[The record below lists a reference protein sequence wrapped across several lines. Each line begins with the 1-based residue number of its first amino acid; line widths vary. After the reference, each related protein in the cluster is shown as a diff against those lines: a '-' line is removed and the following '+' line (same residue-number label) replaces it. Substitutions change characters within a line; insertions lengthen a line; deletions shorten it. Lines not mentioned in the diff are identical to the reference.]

1 MDQPRK
7 WAAWLPKLIGAITI
21 TLLLCIFFSLYFLKY
36 LPYQQQLLNGR
47 AFQELEQI
55 GNGLLNKNDAYSNA
69 IHWFLKERSAGN
81 PLRKTFAFTN
91 PVPPRTANGDGFYAG
106 PLRLKRN
113 DTGGAWQLDYPLY
126 DSADKA
132 LKSEMTIGLPSI
144 VQPIIATYKDIF
156 ENYLVL
162 WNARPDSLD
171 DYETAFSSGTLPIDF
186 HVNLDSLIKKDDGFN
201 LITVRDI
208 TIEGTPYKLFLYP
221 LQLGKEKLVL
231 AGMIDSSAYRKSY
244 NTLPFNMVVLIGVLV
259 LLLFMHLPVLKIY
272 LLGKT
277 ERIRA
282 FDIRMIIVTYFLA
295 AFLIFFLFSRIF
307 LNHVQSMHNFT
318 RLADLSA
325 QVEKSF
331 TTEIHQACQQ
341 LRQWDAIDPQLAA
354 NSNLADSLFRVPPY
368 SYPYADYVYWIDSA
382 GKWVATWSSKR
393 KYKAEFLDVHDRP
406 YFQDFIR
413 RDLLTLADKNPPD
426 SFTIQPT
433 LSRLDGEYTVNILT
447 HSHPVKNR
455 NAQII
460 GLSTSMY
467 SVCDPLLPVGYNF
480 SIIDDQG
487 NILYDSKPGRAL
499 LSSITRETESP
510 SDILAPLRYHS
521 KRYFNSFILQGKS
534 RALLVS
540 PMKGLPYALLVYYD
554 LAGSDDFQAHLIW
567 LPAFFGAATLLLLI
581 LSAVIK
587 EQTEKRPAL
596 LRTPIHRFEWLQPT
610 RLKAK
615 YYLHLFL
622 GMLCF
627 ILLLVVIWIILEA
640 NKEPHEFSLF
650 FISLLFPFYM
660 ALNYSLVREKQKDA
674 LNPTLLAFLGLVII
688 AINLFACLGTRSPFL
703 PLLWAQL
710 ALIAGALLSWRT
722 FHRDEPEKAESE
734 KAEPEK
740 ATREAAAQSPEPAPK
755 SKSWLRFY
763 ILAIVTGIVVINI
776 LPVCSIF
783 WIVFRQETLV
793 QSNTSRLTMA
803 GSISERRTVVNQR
816 MVDYK
821 LALTDHQN
829 PAQYTRDSLDLH
841 LLKFRYGLYTLSTDR
856 ILTPARPLQRDTA
869 RPISP
874 AYTQIHRWLFPGD
887 STALAW
893 PANPNYATDSAWTF
907 LTGKGKWPGPAL
919 LYFDQRDALESAPV
933 LMETD
938 EYASSSAFSLMIHE
952 TFSAASHFYSI
963 VYFGSIILIL
973 VLLIILTYSLT
984 RRIYLLNF
992 LQQDFPD
999 NKGPAP
1005 IVAAIDKEEA
1015 HLWKDPLAN
1024 EQQILKSVDNFKTYY
1039 QEVWASLDLMEK
1051 FTLYDFAQD
1060 GFTNYKNM
1068 GTLTRLINRGIL
1080 IVDGEC
1086 LKFMTYGFREWI
1098 LQSGDDKAFATIIE
1112 NARENGRWEN
1122 MRKPLLLLLA
1132 IPGIFI
1138 FITQD
1143 DVSQK
1148 ITGFLTALAPLLPLI
1163 SSFFPKKEE
1172 KE

>member
-1 MDQPRK
+1 MLMDQPRK
-7 WAAWLPKLIGAITI
+7 WASWLPKLIGAITI

-55 GNGLLNKNDAYSNA
+55 GNGLLNKNDAYSTA
-69 IHWFLKERSAGN
+69 IHWFLKERTAGN
-81 PLRKTFAFTN
+81 PLRKTFSFTN
-91 PVPPRTANGDGFYAG
+91 PVPPRTDNGHGFYAG
-106 PLRLKRN
+106 PLKLKRN
-113 DTGGAWQLDYPLY
+113 DLGGAWQLDYPLY
-126 DSADKA
+126 DSTDNA
-132 LKSEMTIGLPSI
+132 LVSDMTIGLSSI

-162 WNARPDSLD
+162 RNAHPDSVG
-171 DYETAFSSGTLPIDF
+171 DYETAFSSGTLPIDY
-186 HVNLDSLIKKDDGFN
+186 HVNMDSLIKKDDGFN

-231 AGMIDSSAYRKSY
+231 AGMIDSSTYRKSY

-318 RLADLSA
+318 RLTDLSA

-341 LRQWDAIDPQLAA
+341 LRQWDTIDPQLAA
-354 NSNLADSLFRVPPY
+354 NSSLADSLFRLPPY
-368 SYPYADYVYWIDSA
+368 PYPYADYVYWIDSA
-382 GKWVATWSSKR
+382 GKWVTTWSAKR
-393 KYKAEFLDVHDRP
+393 KYKAELLDVHDRP

-413 RDLLTLADKNPPD
+413 RDLLTLSDKYPPD

-447 HSHPVKNR
+447 HSHPLRNR
-455 NAQII
+455 NALMI
-460 GLSTSMY
+460 GVSTEMY
-467 SVCDPLLPVGYNF
+467 SVCDPLLPFGYNF

-499 LSSITRETESP
+499 LSNITRETESP

-567 LPAFFGAATLLLLI
+567 LPAFFGAVTLLLLI
-581 LSAVIK
+581 LSALIK

-627 ILLLVVIWIILEA
+627 MLLFVVIWIALEA
-640 NKEPHEFSLF
+640 HKGPHEFSLF

-660 ALNYSLVREKQKDA
+660 ALNYSLVREKQKDI
-674 LNPTLLAFLGLVII
+674 LNPPLLLFLGSVIL
-688 AINLFACLGTRSPFL
+688 AINLFACLGARSPFL

-710 ALIAGALLSWRT
+710 ALFAGAAFSWWT
-722 FHRDEPEKAESE
+722 FHRDEPDTAEG
-734 KAEPEK
+734 P
-740 ATREAAAQSPEPAPK
+740 AQAPK
-755 SKSWLRFY
+755 ESRWLVY
-763 ILAIVTGIVVINI
+763 YVVAIVTGIVVINI

-783 WIVFRQETLV
+783 WVVFRQESLV

-803 GSISERRTVVNQR
+803 GNISDRRGIVNQR

-821 LALTDHQN
+821 LALTNHQD
-829 PAQYTRDSLDLH
+829 PARYSRDSLDLH
-841 LLKFRYGLYTLSTDR
+841 RLKFQYGLYTLSTDTV
-856 ILTPARPLQRDTA
+856 LTPARLSRRDTA

-907 LTGKGKWPGPAL
+907 LTGEGRWPGPAL

-933 LMETD
+933 LMETN

-952 TFSAASHFYSI
+952 TFTAASHFYSI
-963 VYFGSIILIL
+963 VYFGSIVLIL
-973 VLLIILTYSLT
+973 VLLLTLTYSLT

-992 LQQDFPD
+992 LKQDFPD
-999 NKGPAP
+999 KQGPAP
-1005 IVAAIDKEEA
+1005 IVAAIDDEEA
-1015 HLWKDPLAN
+1015 GLWKDPVAN
-1024 EQQILKSVDNFKTYY
+1024 EQQILKSIDKFKAYY
-1039 QEVWASLDLMEK
+1039 QDVWTSLDLMEK

-1068 GTLTRLINRGIL
+1068 DMLTRLIKRGIL
-1080 IVDGEC
+1080 IVDGDC
-1086 LKFMTYGFREWI
+1086 LKFMTHGFREWI
-1098 LQSGDDKAFATIIE
+1098 LQSSDDKAFVTIIE

-1143 DVSQK
+1143 EVSQK